1 MTKRLL
7 KYGTVSLWRKHTRKH
22 EKTWSEHEW
31 TILINQSEHIWS
43 ILSLKFIHL
52 SEEFLSIWINLQ
64 WRRCD
69 VTGMMVRVTHPWVAS
84 GKELVKITIQLQS
97 INLDRNITHIHT
109 DPYHL
114 LSMKPR
120 ITNLTILNPMKS
132 DETPINRNIS
142 MVPGR
147 SVRVETTSGVLRVAL
162 RRRGVDATAVA
173 FHPAGPRRG
182 VAGRV
187 DRRLTSDQL
196 RSTERERKCLGVVG
210 RAASGS
216 KWAWNRFKTN
226 YRNYWHY
233 SIVTTEIWVC

>member
-1 MTKRLL
+1 M
-7 KYGTVSLWRKHTRKH
+7 
-22 EKTWSEHEW
+22 
-31 TILINQSEHIWS
+31 
-43 ILSLKFIHL
+43 
-52 SEEFLSIWINLQ
+52 
-64 WRRCD
+64 
-69 VTGMMVRVTHPWVAS
+69 
-84 GKELVKITIQLQS
+84 KITIQLQS
-97 INLDRNITHIHT
+97 ITRNIDRNITHIHT
-109 DPYHL
+109 DHTYHL

-120 ITNLTILNPMKS
+120 IITNLTIPLNPVKS

-142 MVPGR
+142 MVSGR
-147 SVRVETTSGVLRVAL
+147 SIRVETTSGVLRVAL

-216 KWAWNRFKTN
+216 KWA
-226 YRNYWHY
+226 
-233 SIVTTEIWVC
+233 